1 MPCVFLG
8 PDPKRL
14 VVSRGI
20 GLLINQRDFKDPS
33 IGVRRGTNKDE
44 ENLSATFEPYGCQ
57 FEVEKNLK
65 KKDVDQVISRFA
77 QKVEDDPNRYDYL
90 VLVILR

>member
-1 MPCVFLG
+1 MHFVFLG
-8 PDPKRL
+8 PDPGRL

-20 GLLINQRDFKDPS
+20 GLLINRHEYKDPS

-57 FEVEKNLK
+57 FEVKKNLK
-65 KKDVDQVISRFA
+65 TKDVDQVISRFA
-77 QKVEDDPNRYDYL
+77 QKVEDDPNGYDYL